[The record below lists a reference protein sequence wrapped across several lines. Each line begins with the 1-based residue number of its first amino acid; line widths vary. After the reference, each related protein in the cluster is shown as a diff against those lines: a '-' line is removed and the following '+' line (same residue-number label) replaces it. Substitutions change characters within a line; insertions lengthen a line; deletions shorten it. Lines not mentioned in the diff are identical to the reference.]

1 MSKLNKNP
9 NFFIVGAPKCGTT
22 TLFSWLSEHPN
33 VFMSRV
39 KEPNHFNKDFNFPK
53 YRDKNDYLKLF
64 KDANYQHVCIG
75 EASPYYLFSNCAL
88 DNILEENKS
97 SKFIVCLRNP
107 VEMMP
112 SLFLQNKSTEIEK
125 NINVEDGWD
134 SRLHTLSDDLLPNL
148 MYEKVCRI
156 GTQLEAVYEKISKEK
171 VHIVF
176 LDDLKEKPDEV
187 WRDLQSFLNLEP
199 REKEIFKPKNIAKVP
214 RSVFLN
220 RVLEFIGEKT
230 MQFSGYGI
238 LTKIKNL
245 NFKEK
250 KYEINNDFKLKLYK
264 IFKDEISKIEHITNR
279 NLDSW
284 KI

>member
-1 MSKLNKNP
+1 MY
-9 NFFIVGAPKCGTT
+9 
-22 TLFSWLSEHPN
+22 W
-33 VFMSRV
+33 
-39 KEPNHFNKDFNFPK
+39 
-53 YRDKNDYLKLF
+53 
-64 KDANYQHVCIG
+64 

-199 REKEIFKPKNIAKVP
+199 REKEIFKPKI
-214 RSVFLN
+214 
-220 RVLEFIGEKT
+220 
-230 MQFSGYGI
+230 
-238 LTKIKNL
+238 
-245 NFKEK
+245 
-250 KYEINNDFKLKLYK
+250 
-264 IFKDEISKIEHITNR
+264 
-279 NLDSW
+279 
-284 KI
+284 